1 MHLVK
6 PINWERRLDAG
17 RAEYDVSKEV
27 ESTMNELGGAF
38 TIQTERLQRRIEE
51 LAEIGKIGETG
62 VCRLALSAEDRA
74 GVELVRGWMKEAGL
88 QTRIDHFGNLIGRL
102 AGHDLDAPILM
113 IGSHIDSQP
122 YGGRFDG
129 TIGVLGGLEVLQ
141 TMKEQGI
148 VPDQPI
154 EVVAFCDEEGCRFQK
169 GLFGSRGILGKLEPG
184 ELERMDKNGVTRRQ
198 ALLEFGCDP
207 DRLAESV
214 YSPGSIGAYL
224 ELHIEQGPI
233 LDNSEEPVGIV
244 SGISGPLWWSV
255 EMTGFAGH
263 AGSVPM
269 RMRKDALLGAAKVIV
284 ALNELA
290 SLDPAAPTVG
300 TVGHLQVFP
309 DSRNIIPEKV
319 RFTVDLRDMDLD
331 RRNLREQE
339 LRQEIEQIAMQ
350 HGLHYTITE
359 DTNSEPRY
367 CAPWIKDLIRE
378 ESAKLNLRAPEL
390 MSGPFHDA
398 LALSYVCDYAMIFV
412 RCRDGISHNPQ
423 EYASFAD
430 IACGT
435 ELLYRTVQRMCSSG
449 KNA

>member
-1 MHLVK
+1 M
-6 PINWERRLDAG
+6 WSRRLTGKRRLVGG
-17 RAEYDVSKEV
+17 RAEYDVSKEAK
-27 ESTMNELGGAF
+27 STMNQIEGAF
-38 TIQTERLQRRIEE
+38 TIQQDRLRRRIEE

-74 GVELVRGWMKEAGL
+74 GVELVRGWMEEAGL

-102 AGHDLDAPILM
+102 DGRNPDAPILM

-141 TMKEQGI
+141 TMNERGI

-169 GLFGSRGILGKLEPG
+169 GLFGSRGILGKLEPD
-184 ELERMDKNGVTRRQ
+184 ELERTDKNGITRKQ
-198 ALLEFGCDP
+198 ALLDFGCDP
-207 DRLAESV
+207 DRFEESI
-214 YSPGSIGAYL
+214 YEQGGIGAYL

-233 LDNSEEPVGIV
+233 LDKDEEPVGIV
-244 SGISGPLWWSV
+244 SAISGPLWWTV

-269 RMRKDALLGAAKVIV
+269 PMRQDALLGAAKVIV

-290 SLDPAAPTVG
+290 KLDPSAPTVG

-319 RFTVDLRDMDLD
+319 RFTVDLRDIDLN
-331 RRNLREQE
+331 RRNQREQE

-367 CAPWIKDLIRE
+367 CAPWIKDIIRE
-378 ESAKLNLRAPEL
+378 ESTKLDLHAPEL

-423 EYASFAD
+423 EYASFED

-435 ELLYRTVQRMCSSG
+435 ELLYKTVQRIC
-449 KNA
+449 AT